1 MALSLIKPSL
11 AKGSWKP
18 QGCWLWGP
26 LPTTAHCLC
35 PCPIQHQQR
44 VVTHWVGRGQL
55 ALASAS
61 AGRQMANTPCQ
72 CWEGLGCGWP
82 GEHCGSALLRNL
94 LWLLSFFQREAST
107 WGGGRHGEAVS
118 LRANLQWDL
127 RQVVHKVPR
136 WTLRVKGSANY
147 SQGRPSGQVPSPTGA
162 GCLTCLSLGFLL
174 CQQPTCLPQ
183 ALTPPPTEPLAL
195 QALEPHMAPAAQHGA
210 FSSQF
215 AQVAGQ
221 ASPP

>member
-1 MALSLIKPSL
+1 MGSPAHHCPLPVPLPHPASAEGGDTLGWQRSAGSGLSLSRQADGQHSVPVLGRPGVWLARRALWVCPAPEPSVAPQFL
-11 AKGSWKP
+11 SEGSIH
-18 QGCWLWGP
+18 L
-26 LPTTAHCLC
+26 
-35 PCPIQHQQR
+35 
-44 VVTHWVGRGQL
+44 
-55 ALASAS
+55 
-61 AGRQMANTPCQ
+61 
-72 CWEGLGCGWP
+72 
-82 GEHCGSALLRNL
+82 
-94 LWLLSFFQREAST
+94 
-107 WGGGRHGEAVS
+107 GGGRHGEAVS
-118 LRANLQWDL
+118 LRANMQWDL